1 MEGGILNIFQR
12 LWLTFVL
19 CCLVIDLSLADKDY
33 DQYLNECQSLEDDQA
48 RQALNLAE
56 KKLSQLSKQQSPL
69 IVSGFLGCAAW
80 AAVNLNETELALNYA
95 SDLELMINDINDSEA
110 KINLLRRVGGVFH
123 QLGQRVAAV
132 DNYQKAMELAESLNI
147 QKAQIPILVNLGV
160 LHSQIREEDQA
171 IKIYRQALALMSE
184 HNDFTYQAP
193 VLFNLALT
201 LNGQHRYNESLTVF
215 HEIEKMLTPQWP
227 DSRKAQV
234 YGGLASV
241 YISLKNHVKA
251 QEYNQKALAI
261 LSEKEDKSI
270 LYYLSL
276 TNRADILIANNQ
288 PQQALAIADEVWQ
301 YYQAQE
307 NREQL
312 LGVNNPLYAL
322 SNVYE
327 SVNKPIKA
335 LAIRKLATEIDED
348 FQDTFNKEAMAQMQ
362 ARLSDSQQRKQLAEL
377 KTQQIKDQIELN
389 AIQHNRQ
396 LILLLVAFGSMLVF
410 IYFYWQRQTNK
421 RLHAISIRDSLT
433 QLGNRRAID
442 EWLSARNMPNPP
454 NQRLMWLIDLDL
466 FKDVNDQYGHEAG
479 DEVLKALAKTLT
491 GFVNSERMVARWG
504 GEEFMIISDDLTES
518 EMEKF
523 CDNLMKSIATTNIY
537 YENQQISV
545 TASIGVCEIKAQGD
559 KAWHQALSAADKAL
573 YQAKDKG
580 RNCMVCGDIK
590 ASY

>member
-227 DSRKAQV
+227 IV
-234 YGGLASV
+234 
-241 YISLKNHVKA
+241 
-251 QEYNQKALAI
+251 
-261 LSEKEDKSI
+261 
-270 LYYLSL
+270 
-276 TNRADILIANNQ
+276 
-288 PQQALAIADEVWQ
+288 
-301 YYQAQE
+301 
-307 NREQL
+307 
-312 LGVNNPLYAL
+312 
-322 SNVYE
+322 
-327 SVNKPIKA
+327 
-335 LAIRKLATEIDED
+335 
-348 FQDTFNKEAMAQMQ
+348 
-362 ARLSDSQQRKQLAEL
+362 
-377 KTQQIKDQIELN
+377 
-389 AIQHNRQ
+389 
-396 LILLLVAFGSMLVF
+396 
-410 IYFYWQRQTNK
+410 
-421 RLHAISIRDSLT
+421 
-433 QLGNRRAID
+433 
-442 EWLSARNMPNPP
+442 
-454 NQRLMWLIDLDL
+454 
-466 FKDVNDQYGHEAG
+466 
-479 DEVLKALAKTLT
+479 
-491 GFVNSERMVARWG
+491 ERHRFMVG
-504 GEEFMIISDDLTES
+504 
-518 EMEKF
+518 
-523 CDNLMKSIATTNIY
+523 
-537 YENQQISV
+537 
-545 TASIGVCEIKAQGD
+545 
-559 KAWHQALSAADKAL
+559 
-573 YQAKDKG
+573 
-580 RNCMVCGDIK
+580 
-590 ASY
+590 

>member
-1 MEGGILNIFQR
+1 MNIFQR

-95 SDLELMINDINDSEA
+95 SDLELMINDINDSET

-288 PQQALAIADEVWQ
+288 SQQALAIADEVWQ

-377 KTQQIKDQIELN
+377 KTQQVKDQIELN

-573 YQAKDKG
+573 YKAKDKG

>member
-1 MEGGILNIFQR
+1 MNIFQR

-348 FQDTFNKEAMAQMQ
+348 FQDTFNKESMAQMQ

-396 LILLLVAFGSMLVF
+396 LILLLVAFGSMLVL

-421 RLHAISIRDSLT
+421 RLHAITIRDSLT

-466 FKDVNDQYGHEAG
+466 FKEVNDQYGHEAG

-504 GEEFMIISDDLTES
+504 GEEFMMITDDLTEK
-518 EMEKF
+518 EMKGF
-523 CDNLMKSIATTNIY
+523 CDNLMHAIATTKIIY
-537 YENQQISV
+537 EDQTISV
-545 TASIGVCEIKAQGD
+545 TASIGVCAIETKGD
-559 KAWHQALSAADKAL
+559 KAWHKALSAADKAL
-573 YQAKDKG
+573 YKAKDKG

>member
-1 MEGGILNIFQR
+1 MNIFQR